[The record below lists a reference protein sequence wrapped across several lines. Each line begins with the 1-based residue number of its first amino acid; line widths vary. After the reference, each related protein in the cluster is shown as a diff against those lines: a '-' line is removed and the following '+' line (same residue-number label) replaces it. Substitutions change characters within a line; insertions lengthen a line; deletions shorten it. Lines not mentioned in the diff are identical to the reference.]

1 MSIEPNEF
9 QDPYG
14 RISDLQYWLAQC
26 TTQTEPMSDEERAAE
41 TLMAAG
47 RCIVDGLP
55 IQAHFSKD
63 LLSRLL
69 ESGGRGLAILSDENC
84 RNVETLVEDWTAMDD
99 VWEADDLCNSILSRR
114 TDFWSV
120 EELLNQFGMEIPPV
134 LQSSLDRQ
142 DTALRANL
150 NVLASV
156 TTSTEFQ
163 NICGQIAEPFSKQ
176 LPWWLGEELH
186 RTVALQRSM
195 FETTTDTAVVRLA
208 QQKWWQEIIPAKV
221 SELFAGLT
229 ANDSSSEQM
238 PDPFAKLQWR
248 SRSSPDTFARLNVP
262 KRTDA
267 SIEEEE
273 LALSI
278 WASNPEQATLRK
290 KDLQG
295 MTARIGSRTAE
306 FDQTSYAVFRLRDL
320 RTSLDG
326 LLWISFD
333 SQPWELVI
341 E

>member
-1 MSIEPNEF
+1 
-9 QDPYG
+9 
-14 RISDLQYWLAQC
+14 
-26 TTQTEPMSDEERAAE
+26 
-41 TLMAAG
+41 
-47 RCIVDGLP
+47 
-55 IQAHFSKD
+55 
-63 LLSRLL
+63 
-69 ESGGRGLAILSDENC
+69 
-84 RNVETLVEDWTAMDD
+84 
-99 VWEADDLCNSILSRR
+99 
-114 TDFWSV
+114 
-120 EELLNQFGMEIPPV
+120 
-134 LQSSLDRQ
+134 
-142 DTALRANL
+142 
-150 NVLASV
+150 
-156 TTSTEFQ
+156 
-163 NICGQIAEPFSKQ
+163 
-176 LPWWLGEELH
+176 
-186 RTVALQRSM
+186 VALQRSM